1 MDDDIRRAS
10 PHPSNHYV
18 KRGYIN
24 PATWRVSSQW
34 CVHIHLPSVT
44 PSRLSPP
51 PCLSQLCSPRAGKP
65 DGKAIYK
72 SPAPLT
78 CRRDPQSNAY
88 IYVDQSTGRSQWD
101 VPLNPVFP
109 TSHPSASP
117 PAPADTSP
125 APHPHP
131 HRHGR
136 RAYPSAMYT
145 QGYDAP
151 APQVGPQQPVAGFA
165 EQGAPQFITPGFEG
179 QQPYV
184 GQPQM
189 QQPAYGGV
197 DQVAGQFQQ
206 MNIAPGAGPGAGAA
220 AGAYQGSYAEKQLHS
235 TKTKTVNL
243 IGLQPDVTALDN
255 PPPPALLPAN
265 ASVTSS
271 PTSQPDPSYQRCT
284 LNAMPTT
291 QSLLNKSKLPLAL
304 VMAPYRSIRETDN
317 DPDVPVV
324 EDGVIARCR
333 RCRAYINPFVTFIEG
348 GNRWKCCMCG
358 LSNEVP
364 QLFDW
369 DQRGEKPADRWARKE
384 LNHAVVEFV
393 APTEYMVRPPQP
405 PVYAFVIDVSS
416 AAIQSGMV
424 AVAARTILESL
435 DSLPNADNRT
445 KIAII
450 AVSTSLHFFSLP
462 VGATEG
468 SMLVVPDLTDVFLP
482 KPVDLLVNLT
492 ESRPAIESLLGKLS
506 DMFQDSHTVGCALGS
521 GLQAAHQLIGK
532 IGGKIFAL
540 SASLPTI
547 GEGVLKARDDP
558 KLLGTSKESQLLNAG
573 NSWYK
578 TFAIECSKNQVSVD
592 MFLFSGSYTDV
603 ATLGCLPRYTA
614 GQTYLYPGFNASRS
628 EDAIKFATEFGK
640 VLAMPIGLEAV
651 IRVRASRGIRMSAFH
666 GNFFIRSTDLLALP
680 VVPQDQ
686 NYVIELQIED
696 DIKGSF
702 VVIQTAVL
710 HTTCYGER
718 RIRVITQ
725 AMPTT
730 DSIAELYTSADQ
742 IALAAYLAN
751 KAVERSMSHSLEDAR
766 NHITN
771 RLGEMLTV
779 YKNQVTSAAGGASAQ
794 LAVPENLLL
803 LPLLCCA
810 LTKHVGLREGASIPP
825 DLRAYAQCL
834 LTTLPCQ
841 ALIPYIHPRFYSLHN
856 MPPEAGTI
864 GGDEGTMILPPALN
878 LTSEKLERHGLFLI
892 EDGQNV
898 FLWVGHDAVP
908 RLIQDVFD
916 LPSYQELQG
925 GKYTLPRLDNPF
937 SERVCN
943 VVDKTR
949 EMRRGVYRPQVYVVK
964 SDAEPALRSWALSL
978 LVEDRMDRMSSYAQY
993 LTTVKGKVCPFLL
1006 ESG

>member
-1 MDDDIRRAS
+1 M
-10 PHPSNHYV
+10 
-18 KRGYIN
+18 
-24 PATWRVSSQW
+24 SQP
-34 CVHIHLPSVT
+34 IMLPQGWEA
-44 PSRLSPP
+44 RW
-51 PCLSQLCSPRAGKP
+51 
-65 DGKAIYK
+65 
-72 SPAPLT
+72 
-78 CRRDPQSNAY
+78 DPQSNAY
-88 IYVDQSTGRSQWD
+88 IYVDQSTGRSQWE

-117 PAPADTSP
+117 TAPADPSP

-165 EQGAPQFITPGFEG
+165 EQGTPQFITPGFEG

-184 GQPQM
+184 AQPQM

-197 DQVAGQFQQ
+197 DHVAGQFQQ
-206 MNIAPGAGPGAGAA
+206 MNIAPGAGPAPGAA
-220 AGAYQGSYAEKQLHS
+220 AGGYAEKQLHS

-271 PTSQPDPSYQRCT
+271 PHSQPDPSYQRCT

-482 KPVDLLVNLT
+482 QPVDLLVNLT

-547 GEGVLKARDDP
+547 GQGVLKARDDP

-578 TFAIECSKNQVSVD
+578 TFAIDCSKNQVSVD

-742 IALAAYLAN
+742 IALATYLAN

-766 NHITN
+766 NHVTN

-803 LPLLCCA
+803 LPLLSCA

-864 GGDEGTMILPPALN
+864 GGDDGTMILPPALN

-892 EDGQNV
+892 EDGQNI

-993 LTTVKGKVCPFLL
+993 LTTVKGKVNG
-1006 ESG
+1006 S